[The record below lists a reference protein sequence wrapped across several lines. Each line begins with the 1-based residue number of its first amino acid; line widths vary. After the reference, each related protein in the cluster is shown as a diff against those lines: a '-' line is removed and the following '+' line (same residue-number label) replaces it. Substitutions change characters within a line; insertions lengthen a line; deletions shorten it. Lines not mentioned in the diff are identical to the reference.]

1 LVEDIRPRFNGC
13 KIADTI
19 EWRRLKMARDNGG
32 SFFAGFLLGG
42 LIGAGLALLFAPQP
56 GQETVTQLKQKTEQ
70 LKERLADLSPDE
82 VRKLISETVKEAVEE
97 GREAAFRTK
106 EEMLGRLEHKEEG
119 EPMVGEAP
127 SEGIELT

>member
-1 LVEDIRPRFNGC
+1 
-13 KIADTI
+13 
-19 EWRRLKMARDNGG
+19 MARDNGG

-97 GREAAFRTK
+97 GREAALRTK
-106 EEMLGRLEHKEEG
+106 EEMLGRLEHEEEG
-119 EPMVGEAP
+119 EPRVGEAP
-127 SEGIELT
+127 SEGIELI